1 MTKVIS
7 ELKNISESIKKK
19 GHLALAAE
27 IDFIILKHGSEKS
40 ILSKLYDLGKESNI
54 EIPESEYSEVMEALA
69 SLENSLIKVAS
80 RENKKK

>member
-40 ILSKLYDLGKESNI
+40 ILSKLYD
-54 EIPESEYSEVMEALA
+54 PESEYSEVMEALA